1 MKERSILGMIV
12 LSVITVG
19 IYDVYWYIKFQMEL
33 KEKTG
38 EGFGGLAHFL
48 VTLLTLGI
56 YGLYWNYA
64 AGKRLASQGADDWSI
79 LYLVLPFIA
88 GAGIIS
94 PFLMQNQAN
103 NL

>member
-38 EGFGGLAHFL
+38 EGFGGFGHFL
-48 VTLLTLGI
+48 MLLFTFGI
-56 YGLYWNYA
+56 YGIYWQYA
-64 AGKRLASQGADDWSI
+64 AGQRLAKQGATDQSI
-79 LYLVLPFIA
+79 LYLILLFVGGAFIN
-88 GAGIIS
+88 
-94 PFLMQNQAN
+94 PFLMQLQAN
-103 NL
+103 EI